1 MSTEATLDITE
12 WHEWMQYKYA
22 EREAR
27 EHRLWRWASEFAVI
41 SILAL
46 LVYLRYAAR

>member
-1 MSTEATLDITE
+1 MDITE

-27 EHRLWRWASEFAVI
+27 EHRLRRWMSEFVVI

-46 LVYLRYAAR
+46 LVYLRYGGK